1 LVVPPSAAV
10 SPIRQSLTTPLSPE
24 QHWGGGEREVL
35 EGAMTPE
42 REPVS
47 MLLEA
52 IMGYRVTQA
61 IHVAAKLRLADM
73 LADGP
78 QPSTTLAQRTGAH
91 PDALHRVLRALV
103 NVGVLKETD
112 EGRFALTPVG
122 ALLRTETAGS
132 LRGAAIFF
140 GHSWHW
146 ERWGGLVQS
155 VMTGMPPGGVPSPAA
170 FSELA
175 ARDPE
180 SAAILNEGMT
190 SLTAPVNA
198 AIAAVFDFS
207 TIGTLVDVGGGH
219 GALIS
224 AILVANPGL
233 RGILF
238 DIPAVMEGARRH
250 IEAARVTERCRLVG
264 GDFFQK
270 VPTGGDAYILKW
282 IIHDW
287 NDERSL
293 AILRNCHAAM
303 PDAGKLLLV
312 ERIIPERVK
321 LSVTPAQ
328 EPAFADLNMLV
339 LIGGRER
346 TKEEFHA
353 LLNAAGFTVTRIV
366 PTPPPFPQAIIE
378 AVRRPGSTPGL

>member
-1 LVVPPSAAV
+1 MA
-10 SPIRQSLTTPLSPE
+10 
-24 QHWGGGEREVL
+24 
-35 EGAMTPE
+35 PE

-47 MLLEA
+47 VLLEA

-61 IHVAAKLRLADM
+61 IHVAARLRVPDM

-78 QPSTTLAQRTGAH
+78 QSSSMLAQLTGAH

-103 NVGVLKETD
+103 HVGVFEETD
-112 EGRFALTPVG
+112 GGRFALTPVG
-122 ALLRTETAGS
+122 ALLRTGIPGS

-140 GHSWHW
+140 GHNWHW
-146 ERWGGLVQS
+146 EKWGGLAQS
-155 VMTGMPPGGVPSPAA
+155 VITGVPPGGVPSPGA

-175 ARDPE
+175 ARDP
-180 SAAILNEGMT
+180 AAASILNEGMT

-198 AIAAVFDFS
+198 AIAGFDFS

-224 AILVANPGL
+224 AILLANPRL

-238 DIPAVMEGARRH
+238 DIPAVIEGAKPR
-250 IEAARVTERCRLVG
+250 IEAAGLIERCRLVA

-270 VPTGGDAYILKW
+270 VPAGGDAYILKW

-287 NDERSL
+287 DDERSV

-303 PDAGKLLLV
+303 SNGGRLLLV
-312 ERIIPERVK
+312 ERLIPEKVR
-321 LSVTPAQ
+321 SSATPGQ

-339 LIGGRER
+339 LTGGRER
-346 TKEEFHA
+346 TGDQFRA
-353 LLNAAGFTVTRIV
+353 LLEAAGFKLTRII
-366 PTPPPFPQAIIE
+366 PIPPPWPHAIIE
-378 AVRRPGSTPGL
+378 AVRRPGSTP